1 MRILVAGGAG
11 FIGSHLCDALI
22 KRKCDVICVDNFLT
36 STPRNISHLQGNPT
50 FKMVEHDIRKPLEV
64 DGEIDS
70 IYNLACPASPI
81 DYQNLPVETLETSA
95 IGTGHLLRLAREKNA
110 TFLHT
115 STSEVYGDPLEHPQ
129 KESYFGN
136 VNCIG
141 VRSCYDEGKRY
152 AESLIVNFSRQCDM
166 QVKIVRIFNTYG
178 PRMRKH
184 DGRVIS
190 NFITQALMNKPLTL
204 YGDGYQTRSFCY
216 VSDMVDGILKM
227 MNMKNFSGPVN
238 LGNPEEISIRSLSKH
253 IIEYTSSHSEIRT
266 LPSSEDD
273 PKVRRPDITLAS
285 KKLGFSPEV
294 SLEKGLKLT
303 IEWFT
308 NNED

>member
-1 MRILVAGGAG
+1 MRVLVAGGAG
-11 FIGSHLCDALI
+11 FIGSYLCDALL
-22 KRKCDVICVDNFLT
+22 RRGNEVICVDNFLT
-36 STPRNISHLQGNPT
+36 STPQNVAHLQGNSA
-50 FKMVEHDIRKPLEV
+50 FQMIEHDIRKPLAV
-64 DGEIDS
+64 DGKIDS

-95 IGTGHLLRLAREKNA
+95 IGTGNLLHLSREKNA
-110 TFLHT
+110 IFLHA

-152 AESLIVNFSRQCDM
+152 AESLIIHFSRQFS
-166 QVKIVRIFNTYG
+166 VKIKIVRIFNTYG

-190 NFITQALMNKPLTL
+190 NFITQALANEPLAL

-227 MNMKNFSGPVN
+227 MDMKNFSGPVN
-238 LGNPEEISIRSLSKH
+238 LGNPEEISIRSLAKH
-253 IIEYTSSHSEIRT
+253 VIEYTSSRSEIHT

-285 KKLGFSPEV
+285 KKLGFSPDV
-294 SLEKGLKLT
+294 SLENGLKLT
-303 IEWFT
+303 IKWFT